1 MSAYRYNGADVDL
14 SLAKSEAER
23 LERAIRD
30 KTFYHEDVV
39 RILTTRSRPQLV
51 ATFNHYKDA
60 YGISISEVHN
70 LTHNTSNF
78 DPLISFLFYSVHN
91 LTISEWSSTCKFDLR
106 LIRTIFR
113 LTK

>member
-1 MSAYRYNGADVDL
+1 MIDEIKRLQLLVGLVSAYRYNGADVDL

-30 KTFYHEDVV
+30 KTFYHEDVI

-60 YGISISEVHN
+60 YGISISKVH
-70 LTHNTSNF
+70 
-78 DPLISFLFYSVHN
+78 V
-91 LTISEWSSTCKFDLR
+91 
-106 LIRTIFR
+106 
-113 LTK
+113 